1 MYLCMLVYARLRELD
16 SQGKQVDDALL
27 RSAGFT
33 VGQSV
38 SRKPDDTAA
47 KVVSMRPDRVTVELE
62 DGSRASVSA
71 KSFLSGEWRVVKG
84 KGLLPATAQH
94 GLVGEPVQELLKRI
108 LETHKNMQDSL
119 SIFLKPKMVTVE
131 TKQAVHRLQ
140 ILPLTC
146 KLDVRPD
153 AEASPNASAVCVG
166 VMELMGDTYKAWL
179 LPMHVAPDPDKADRR
194 AFLHPFWLM
203 KTTANEDEAN
213 METRKAMQY
222 GGSAWTGSEDAHGPQ
237 HGAAGTRRRLG
248 APQPR
253 CCAAAG
259 GPDPGASLQ
268 EAEELLKV
276 VPCTRH
282 C

>member
-1 MYLCMLVYARLRELD
+1 M
-16 SQGKQVDDALL
+16 DDALL

-38 SRKPDDTAA
+38 SRKADETAA
-47 KVVSMRPDRVTVELE
+47 VVVSMSPERVTVQLE

-71 KSFLSGEWRVVKG
+71 KSFLSGEWRVVKAKQQADAVQG
-84 KGLLPATAQH
+84 WSSFLPPHNLDFLVSQWKG
-94 GLVGEPVQELLKRI
+94 ELLRRI
-108 LETHKNMQDSL
+108 LEAHKNQDKHMHNSL
-119 SIFLKPKMVTVE
+119 NIFLKPKMVTVE

-166 VMELMGDTYKAWL
+166 MTDLMGDTYKAWL
-179 LPMHVAPDPDKADRR
+179 LPMHVAPDPDKEDQR

-213 METRKAMQY
+213 MEMHPK
-222 GGSAWTGSEDAHGPQ
+222 GH
-237 HGAAGTRRRLG
+237 GTRRLRLDG
-248 APQPR
+248 QWKLPVARNTAVLEPGDALLLHRP
-253 CCAAAG
+253 AAA
-259 GPDPGASLQ
+259 LQ
-268 EAEELLKV
+268 PEALIPETPSKK
-276 VPCTRH
+276 RKSS
-282 C
+282 